1 MPLVS
6 RDRFARATRAVD
18 AETLAAFVADLSRAR
33 GYEVDRPG
41 EGRLRLE
48 PGGRVLAV
56 RPGPVRDVP
65 PAADAV
71 VAPAADRTAG
81 GDVVDAD
88 TLYRQLHYAV
98 DRSVARD
105 LLATHLG
112 LDPDREASEEDPVHL
127 GGHPLTGGG
136 LALGL
141 ALVAT
146 VVLAGALAVA
156 GVAELP
162 GGAGDL
168 SAETPIPTPA
178 ATATPPA
185 DRNGDA
191 IATGDSSR
199 RTPQQSLE
207 NATEQLTAYPPGVD
221 ERGLADIDTLIAA
234 HRSVLSNTSFTVT
247 VQYREFED
255 GRVTGTFVETV
266 RVERPSR
273 YAVSV
278 DSAGTLET
286 TPRAVVGADAFSNEN
301 RTWVRL
307 RSTEPYVRSRLSR
320 SRMLGQ
326 LARYL
331 RWSLSVENSTLREHS
346 EGGTYRITTD
356 GDPYQGIT
364 DASGTAYVT
373 DEGLVTYGRWTYT
386 NVRPETRVEFSIHT
400 TDVGSTT
407 VSRPRWIDTETGN
420 ESDGS

>member
-127 GGHPLTGGG
+127 GGHPLTGSV

-141 ALVAT
+141 ALVAA
-146 VVLAGALAVA
+146 VALAGALAVA

-162 GGAGDL
+162 GND
-168 SAETPIPTPA
+168 
-178 ATATPPA
+178 
-185 DRNGDA
+185 
-191 IATGDSSR
+191 GDSSVG
-199 RTPQQSLE
+199 TPSPTPTGATTTPAMPDAGGMDASAAPGFQSVDDSKDESL
-207 NATEQLTAYPPGVD
+207 PPGVD
-221 ERGLADIDTLIAA
+221 SEGISDTDELVAA
-234 HRSVLSNTSFTVT
+234 HRARLTDESFTLRVWH
-247 VQYREFED
+247 REFVG
-255 GRVTGTFVETV
+255 GRLTGVYVETV
-266 RVERPSR
+266 RVENASA
-273 YAVSV
+273 YSVSV
-278 DSAGTLET
+278 SKTGTLRT
-286 TPRAVVGADAFSNEN
+286 TPNAVVGAD
-301 RTWVRL
+301 L
-307 RSTEPYVRSRLSR
+307 YVSGGRRHVTDTVVGSYFRSRATP
-320 SRMLGQ
+320 
-326 LARYL
+326 ARFRRQVEQYL
-331 RWSLSVENSTLREHS
+331 RWSLSAERTAIAGQATRGNRTVYRLSTE
-346 EGGTYRITTD
+346 
-356 GDPYQGIT
+356 GDPYSLVEG
-364 DASGTAYVT
+364 ASGTAYVT
-373 DEGLVTYGRWTYT
+373 DGGLVTYGRWTYRQPDRDD
-386 NVRPETRVEFSIHT
+386 VRIEFAVQT
-400 TDVGSTT
+400 ADVGTTT
-407 VSRPRWIDTETGN
+407 VRRPGWVDDE
-420 ESDGS
+420 